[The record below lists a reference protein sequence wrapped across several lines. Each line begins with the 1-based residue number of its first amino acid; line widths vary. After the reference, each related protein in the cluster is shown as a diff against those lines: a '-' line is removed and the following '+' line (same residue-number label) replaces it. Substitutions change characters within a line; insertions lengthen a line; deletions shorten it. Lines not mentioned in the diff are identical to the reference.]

1 MQEHNYSIKELAK
14 HDPPREK
21 LLIHGPDHLSDS
33 ELIAIL
39 LHHGTR
45 DKSAVDLAKE
55 ILLVGKNNLN
65 QLGKLTVK
73 ELMKIKGIGEAKAVT
88 IAAALE
94 IGRRRQAAM
103 PLEKHVVGSSGDI
116 AR

>member
-1 MQEHNYSIKELAK
+1 MQEHNYSIKEWAK
-14 HDPPREK
+14 DDRPREK

-55 ILLVGKNNLN
+55 ILLLGKNNLH

-73 ELMKIKGIGEAKAVT
+73 ELMKIKGIGEA
-88 IAAALE
+88 
-94 IGRRRQAAM
+94 
-103 PLEKHVVGSSGDI
+103 
-116 AR
+116 